1 MTMRRQSKQLSR
13 SDRSGASNSAL
24 ANLLRDA
31 GLRPTFQR
39 LTLGAIL
46 FANRDR
52 HVTAEMLYQEAIQ
65 AKVPVSLAT
74 VYNTLNKFAE
84 AGLLRQVLVG
94 GSTTHFD
101 TNTSHHPH
109 FFVENANLLLDVPGA
124 EIVLD
129 KIPPAPAGYEFV
141 GTEIVVRLKRRD
153 G

>member
-1 MTMRRQSKQLSR
+1 
-13 SDRSGASNSAL
+13 
-24 ANLLRDA
+24 
-31 GLRPTFQR
+31 LRPTFQR

-109 FFVENANLLLDVPGA
+109 VFVENANLLLDVPGA